1 MNKQFYILLIAIVS
15 VCSVFSQSR
24 ETFTINNSWKF
35 YQGDLDISKADVIQE
50 SANKSDKHWQD
61 VTIPHTWN
69 NIDAT
74 DDTPGYYRGI
84 GWYKKSVFIDEDINP
99 NTKTL
104 IYFEGVNQ
112 VTDLYVNGEW
122 VGQHKGGYSRFH
134 FDITKFLKYDQENT
148 FAVKVDNSQN
158 IDVPPLSADFTFFG
172 GIYRDV
178 FLIKLNEVHFSMDDY
193 SSSGVYISTPEVS
206 KTLAKV
212 EVKSLLNNET
222 NQNKSVRVITKV
234 LNKEGEVVLRH
245 HKKIKLKKNEK
256 NKQVTE
262 ELLIENPL
270 LWSPNHPYLYTV
282 NTKIEDV
289 KSGTVLDESLEPLGL
304 RWFKFDPEKGFF
316 INGEYLKLIGT
327 NRHQDYLNKG
337 NALTDEMHIRD
348 IRLLK
353 EMGGNFLRI
362 SHYPQDPTVLEM
374 CDRLGIL
381 TSIEIPIVNAIT
393 ESEAFTNNSLLMIE
407 EMMKQNFNH
416 PSLIIWA
423 YMNEVLL
430 RLPFD
435 QKKEADRYKVYT
447 NNVTKLAT
455 EIESKI
461 RVLDPD
467 RYTMIPNHGAITR
480 YKEAGLTAVPM
491 ILGWN
496 LYQGWYSGKLSGFD
510 STLDELHELFPK
522 QAIIIT
528 EYGADVHPRLH
539 SFKPE
544 RFDYTVEYGNM
555 YHEHYLEALKKRAFI
570 AGATMWNLN
579 DFYSESRGYAQ
590 PRTNLKGITSLNR
603 EKKDTWWLYKS
614 YLSANPVIKFGQN
627 EWKIRGGI
635 ADSGTDYCTQPI
647 TVYSNG
653 DTVKLVYNDD
663 VYESK
668 VINNIARF
676 SVPFVNGRNIFVA
689 TTSMN
694 SKTYTDVL
702 DVDFRLA
709 PNKFSEFKDDFYD
722 LNILLGS
729 KRIYEDKVKSQVWIP
744 EQKYS
749 VGSWGYIGG
758 EPFRPKTKYGSL
770 PSSDLDIIDSNNDPI
785 YQTQRVGIEK
795 FKLDVPD
802 GKYVVSLGWAELVS
816 DTDHE
821 KLVYNLGNDKV
832 SEDVSD
838 RVFNV
843 RFNGDYV
850 EQNLNLT
857 AQFGAERA
865 VSKKYEI
872 IVSNGKGITIDFEA
886 VKGEAVLNTLQIRK
900 IL

>member
-1 MNKQFYILLIAIVS
+1 MNKQFYILLFALAS
-15 VCSVFSQSR
+15 VLSVYSQSR
-24 ETFTINNSWKF
+24 RTFTINNDWAF
-35 YQGDLDISKADVIQE
+35 YKGNLDSSKINFIQAPTNKMDV
-50 SANKSDKHWQD
+50 NWQT
-61 VTIPHTWN
+61 VNIPHTWN

-74 DDTPGYYRGI
+74 DDTPGYYRGV
-84 GWYKKSVFIDEDINP
+84 GWYKKAMFIEVNADKDA
-99 NTKTL
+99 KTL

-112 VTDLYVNGEW
+112 VTDLYVNGQW

-134 FDITKFLKYDQENT
+134 FDVTKFLKYGTQNT
-148 FAVKVDNSQN
+148 FAVKVDNSHN
-158 IDVPPLSADFTFFG
+158 VDVPPLSADFTFFG

-178 FLIKLNEVHFSMDDY
+178 FLIKLNDVHFSMDDY

-206 KTLAKV
+206 KIQAKV
-212 EVKSLLNNET
+212 QVKSILNNET
-222 NQNKSVRVITKV
+222 SVNKSVRITTKI
-234 LNKEGEVVLRH
+234 LNKDGQVVLTTN
-245 HKKIKLKKNEK
+245 KKVKLKKNEK
-256 NKQVTE
+256 SKEVTA
-262 ELLIENPL
+262 ELLIKNPL
-270 LWSPNHPYLYTV
+270 LWSPDNPYLYTV
-282 NTKIEDV
+282 NTQIKDSNTGI
-289 KSGTVLDESLEPLGL
+289 VLDESLEPLGL
-304 RWFKFDPEKGFF
+304 RWYKFDPDKGFF
-316 INGEYLKLIGT
+316 LNGEYLKLIGT
-327 NRHQDYLNKG
+327 NRHQDFLNKG
-337 NALTDEMHIRD
+337 NALTDEMPIRD

-393 ESEAFTNNSLLMIE
+393 ESKAFTDNSLLMIN
-407 EMMKQNFNH
+407 EMVKQNYNH

-430 RLPFD
+430 RLPFN

-447 NNVTKLAT
+447 NNVKKLAT

-467 RYTMIPNHGAITR
+467 RYTMIPNHGAISR
-480 YKEAGLTAVPM
+480 YKEAGLTDIPM

-496 LYQGWYSGKLSGFD
+496 LYQGWYSGKLSSFD
-510 STLDELHELFPK
+510 TTLDELHELFPR

-528 EYGADVHPRLH
+528 EYGADIHPRLH
-539 SFKPE
+539 SFNPE
-544 RFDYTVEYGNM
+544 RFDYTVEYGNI
-555 YHEHYLEALKKRAFI
+555 YHEHYLAALKTRPFI
-570 AGATMWNLN
+570 VGATMWNLN

-590 PRTNLKGITSLNR
+590 PRTNLKGITTLNR
-603 EKKDTWWLYKS
+603 EKKDTWWLYKAF
-614 YLSANPVIKFGQN
+614 LSKNPVIKFGQN
-627 EWKIRGGI
+627 EWTIRGGV
-635 ADSGTDYCTQPI
+635 ADAGTNYCTQPV

-653 DTVKLVYNDD
+653 DTVKLTHNAVNYNA
-663 VYESK
+663 K
-668 VINNIARF
+668 VVNNIARF
-676 SVPFVNGRNIFVA
+676 SIPFVNGKNIFVA
-689 TTSMN
+689 TTSIN

-709 PNKFSEFKDDFYD
+709 PNKFSEFKDDFYS
-722 LNILLGS
+722 LNVLLGS
-729 KRIYEDKVKSQVWIP
+729 KRIFEDKVKSQVWIP
-744 EQKYS
+744 EQEYFA
-749 VGSWGYIGG
+749 GSWGYVGG
-758 EPFRPKTKYGSL
+758 KPFRPKTKYGSL

-802 GKYVVSLGWAELVS
+802 GKYMVSLGWAELVS
-816 DTDHE
+816 NKTHK

-832 SEDVSD
+832 SEHVTD

-843 RFNGDYV
+843 LFNGTYV

-865 VSKKYEI
+865 VTKKYEI

-886 VKGEAVLNTLQIRK
+886 VEGEAVLNTIKIRK
-900 IL
+900 VL